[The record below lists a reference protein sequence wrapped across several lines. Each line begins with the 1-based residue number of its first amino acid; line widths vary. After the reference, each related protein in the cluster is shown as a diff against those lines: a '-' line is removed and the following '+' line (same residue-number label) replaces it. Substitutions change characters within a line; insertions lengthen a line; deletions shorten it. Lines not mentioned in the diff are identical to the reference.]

1 VRILNLVGWVC
12 IGLAAV
18 AALRLHSLD
27 SALQEFRAAA
37 KSTSRY
43 ALVPLRWRRDL
54 YTQEGAPTVLRLW
67 RTFGWMIGS
76 ALLGMLLLAVAQ
88 G

>member
-1 VRILNLVGWVC
+1 MSILNLLGWVC

-27 SALQEFRAAA
+27 SALQEFRDAAVHA
-37 KSTSRY
+37 SRY
-43 ALVPLRWRRDL
+43 AFVPLRWRRDL
-54 YTQEGAPTVLRLW
+54 YTPDGAPMVLRLW
-67 RTFGWMIGS
+67 RTFGWMIAI

>member
-1 VRILNLVGWVC
+1 VRILNLLGWVC

-27 SALQEFRAAA
+27 AALQEFRDAAMHA
-37 KSTSRY
+37 SRY

-54 YTQEGAPTVLRLW
+54 YTPDGAPLVLRLW
-67 RTFGWMIGS
+67 RTFGWMVGG
-76 ALLGMLLLAVAQ
+76 ALLGMLLLAAAQ